1 MTDEDLRY
9 KPGVVKQ
16 TKFENSSLAKA
27 FDKGLEEDEEE
38 LLKRLKNVAGK
49 NEEQLK
55 AIKDQEEKQLNI
67 LSNKQNKEANLNNL
81 SFKNKLD
88 FESNKVSNDIKEQN
102 KKNNYAKLVCNGSGN
117 HYHNFTI
124 FLTSWRFTESIYS
137 GNLSLE
143 AEKIKQRNTEN
154 MIKHLNN

>member
-16 TKFENSSLAKA
+16 TKFEYSSLAKA

-67 LSNKQNKEANLNNL
+67 LSNKLNKEANLNNL

-124 FLTSWRFTESIYS
+124 FLTS
-137 GNLSLE
+137 
-143 AEKIKQRNTEN
+143 
-154 MIKHLNN
+154 